1 MNTSLPSALVRAY
14 LAALGQIA
22 AHVQQ
27 GLGKTKKPEGPPP
40 RRRASDRNATAPQ
53 TR

>member
-22 AHVQQ
+22 THVQQ
-27 GLGKTKKPEGPPP
+27 GLVKDKKPAGPPP
-40 RRRASDRNATAPQ
+40 RRRASDRDATAPQ